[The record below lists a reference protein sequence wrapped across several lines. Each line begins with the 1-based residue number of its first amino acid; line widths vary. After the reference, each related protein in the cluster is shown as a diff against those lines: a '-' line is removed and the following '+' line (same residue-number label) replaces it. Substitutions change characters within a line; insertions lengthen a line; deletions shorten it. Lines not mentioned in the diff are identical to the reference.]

1 MLVDERNKGNQE
13 FKTIAMVCALFLGKE
28 TEVVKQMY
36 ESELKEARDLYN
48 DSEKEKARI
57 ELKIQSLE
65 DQIAEYRRRFVT
77 SKYLK

>member
-1 MLVDERNKGNQE
+1 
-13 FKTIAMVCALFLGKE
+13 MVCALFLGKE